1 MSTTTLKRGLGA
13 LGGVGGLLAAGRAA
27 ADWGA
32 LNMPTGVTPVSGDVY
47 SLHMLILWICVAI
60 GVVVFGAIIYSVI
73 KYRKSKGAQAAQF
86 HENTAVEVVWTII
99 PFLILVGMAIP
110 ATKTLVVMEKTGE
123 ADLTVKV
130 TGYQWKWRYEYI
142 DDGVSF
148 FSNLATPRAQ
158 IYEASDRDETY
169 LLEVDKPLVLPA
181 GRKIRFLFT
190 GADVIHSWWVP
201 DLGFKK
207 DAIPGFINEMW
218 ARIDEPGV
226 YRGQCAELCGK
237 DHGFMPVVVEAK
249 TPDEFQ
255 SWLEQQKVAMAEQ
268 AQAAEREWTRDE
280 LMKRGSEVYRQSCQ
294 ACHQANG
301 EGVPGTFPA
310 IKGGAIATGD
320 LDKHIDTVM
329 SGVSGTAMQA
339 FENQLDDADLAAVIT
354 YERNAFGNNT
364 GDVVQPADIK
374 AAR

>member
-207 DAIPGFINEMW
+207 DAIPGFINDMW

-226 YRGQCAELCGK
+226 YRGKCAELCGK